1 MGGFGGGGSPY
12 EPGIN
17 GLAPGQAAGGNGDI
31 ITPFNARDPAS
42 LILSPDAAAQPPVG
56 SSNAPSSDNSG
67 QDNGQAP
74 WKNVLAQA
82 GGNAANAAGQSAG
95 LPTAPPALGDGVFAD
110 HGPANSTSASYTPPP
125 ISASNVPNKAA
136 GNDSLSQV
144 HGSGVSGASPY
155 GLTNAGSAEGLKGA
169 ANQAGAYFNRPTSAA
184 GNLEKAA
191 SVNMPTGG
199 SGSAGSGAGGSQKDK
214 GFGQDSN
221 KDSKSAG
228 ESLAQKA
235 AEENQQHA
243 IELYWKKLEEQQMAP
258 IKLRED
264 INKDIV
270 ETPIKAIMDAI
281 GKQLAKEVGNAW
293 NGAGTRYWCEAPS
306 DSRIAALAA
315 GFNLKFGPQG
325 SVFYSCDDTSDAN
338 PYFCVD
344 SNGGLTD
351 HTSSQS
357 NSKSGDSSTSN
368 VVANCHAEA
377 AKDLPNDP
385 NDTNGAGNGPAV
397 ETIGSNAAGGIDLA
411 SKSIAKTLNN
421 LCTWATDE
429 EGNSKD
435 GGAGGQTADSSDAPN
450 PKLVD
455 ISQARKIYVG
465 GGSPSGPAHDIAEHV
480 YALSKN
486 AVAACG
492 VNAAGQ
498 DSAVDELGSAVKA
511 MKNVP
516 NELTTTLSGEND
528 VLTIISTALC
538 GGVQPCQLKV
548 TADAAVKTQ
557 TQAEAEQIKTYWKPR
572 NGWPSDKD

>member
-1 MGGFGGGGSPY
+1 MADENLNLNKNGDKKDDKKDALPPTLKDFQKTRIKLQGAGPRTLLERMKSFRKKDLMFILSGLGVLVAAPLAEHLMMGSQPNSGFHQGWDFKNGLGGFGGGGSPY

-281 GKQLAKEVGNAW
+281 
-293 NGAGTRYWCEAPS
+293 
-306 DSRIAALAA
+306 
-315 GFNLKFGPQG
+315 
-325 SVFYSCDDTSDAN
+325 
-338 PYFCVD
+338 
-344 SNGGLTD
+344 
-351 HTSSQS
+351 
-357 NSKSGDSSTSN
+357 
-368 VVANCHAEA
+368 
-377 AKDLPNDP
+377 
-385 NDTNGAGNGPAV
+385 
-397 ETIGSNAAGGIDLA
+397 
-411 SKSIAKTLNN
+411 
-421 LCTWATDE
+421 
-429 EGNSKD
+429 
-435 GGAGGQTADSSDAPN
+435 
-450 PKLVD
+450 
-455 ISQARKIYVG
+455 
-465 GGSPSGPAHDIAEHV
+465 
-480 YALSKN
+480 
-486 AVAACG
+486 
-492 VNAAGQ
+492 
-498 DSAVDELGSAVKA
+498 
-511 MKNVP
+511 
-516 NELTTTLSGEND
+516 
-528 VLTIISTALC
+528 
-538 GGVQPCQLKV
+538 
-548 TADAAVKTQ
+548 
-557 TQAEAEQIKTYWKPR
+557 
-572 NGWPSDKD
+572 